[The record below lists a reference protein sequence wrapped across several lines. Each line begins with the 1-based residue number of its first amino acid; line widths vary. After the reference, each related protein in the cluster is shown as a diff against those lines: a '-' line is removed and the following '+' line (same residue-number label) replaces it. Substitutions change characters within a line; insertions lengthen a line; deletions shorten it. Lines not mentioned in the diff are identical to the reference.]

1 MSIFTETLALTLLFL
16 LRLGVPIA
24 VTGAIVW
31 GLRRLDARW
40 QVEADAQR
48 ASRAV
53 AAGLVSSTA
62 TTSPLA
68 VARPCWQHNNC
79 PPEKRQYCAA
89 CALTDIPCWMA
100 RLRADG
106 KLPARC
112 YGCALFRTRP
122 AVQPVVA

>member
-1 MSIFTETLALTLLFL
+1 MNIFTETLALTLLFL

-53 AAGLVSSTA
+53 AAGLLSSTSDHLA
-62 TTSPLA
+62 AGRRAPLLA
-68 VARPCWQHNNC
+68 AQQLSARKAP
-79 PPEKRQYCAA
+79 
-89 CALTDIPCWMA
+89 ALR
-100 RLRADG
+100 RLRAD
-106 KLPARC
+106 
-112 YGCALFRTRP
+112 
-122 AVQPVVA
+122 